1 MSSLATQQPQLEY
14 KLLRFYDHG
23 MNNAQSYQYDADG
36 DLIGD
41 YGEHWILFKG
51 NVMRPPDSHG
61 EPAHIHVPPQTAVR
75 WSRLP
80 NNENYQQ
87 EDEEGHFH
95 DIARLTPKE
104 SVAIPGCKIFM
115 DNDDPNPPPP
125 PGVDQ
130 WEYLPV
136 YDPDKDQPEGEGTGI
151 NETYGVDWTKV
162 EGGGQECK
170 DFFQFSLSYDVNWR
184 TLDENP
190 EANAEVVLDVPE
202 GEETVVDDEPSFRKL
217 SLRF

>member
-14 KLLRFYDHG
+14 KLLRFHDHG
-23 MNNAQSYQYDADG
+23 MNNAQSYQYDNDG

-51 NVMRPPDSHG
+51 NVMRPSDSHG

-80 NNENYQQ
+80 ANENYQQ
-87 EDEEGHFH
+87 EDEEGYFH
-95 DIARLTPKE
+95 DITRLTLKE
-104 SVAIPGCKIFM
+104 YVAIPGCKIFM
-115 DNDDPNPPPP
+115 DNPDPNPVP
-125 PGVDQ
+125 PGVDP
-130 WEYLPV
+130 WDYMPV
-136 YDPDKDQPEGEGTGI
+136 YDPDKDVPEGEGTGI

-162 EGGGQECK
+162 EGVQACK
-170 DFFQFSLSYDVNWR
+170 DFFQFSLSYETNWR

-190 EANAEVVLDVPE
+190 EENVEVAEDTGMVV
-202 GEETVVDDEPSFRKL
+202 DEPSFK
-217 SLRF
+217 LRF